1 MSEGRSLALA
11 TGNDQAVYNFEL
23 TTHGVQMSACRARDN
38 LVYPAL
44 TCATQQLGNAE
55 VEDGG
60 LVLAVLNGHVLGRK
74 PENGGNSSGHASGDV
89 MLTETATDVH
99 AVAVLDPGHCKVSP
113 VAGTVTGSH
122 DSRITDATNVVVG
135 FAYKQGSKSGSA
147 SAHEDEAPTLRGG
160 QPDAAVGFVPFA
172 GAKAS
177 AREGDELSTTLDTW
191 ARNVGVSAN
200 AHVRR
205 LMPEE
210 CERLMGYPEG
220 HTRVPYRGKPADQC
234 PDGPRYEAC
243 GNGWAINCARWVLLG
258 IHRYFTTTKEHNDE

>member
-74 PENGGNSSGHASGDV
+74 PENGGNSYGHASGDV

-99 AVAVLDPGHCKVSP
+99 AVAVPCGAGLPPGLDAPAGLREPEGDAAGRGQRAEAPDVDNALKLILDALTACGRFWADDGQVAELTVVKRHAHAAEPVCEQAHVTIWVTPLWEGLRAVPGEECQ
-113 VAGTVTGSH
+113 
-122 DSRITDATNVVVG
+122 
-135 FAYKQGSKSGSA
+135 QGDK
-147 SAHEDEAPTLRGG
+147 HED
-160 QPDAAVGFVPFA
+160 
-172 GAKAS
+172 
-177 AREGDELSTTLDTW
+177 
-191 ARNVGVSAN
+191 
-200 AHVRR
+200 
-205 LMPEE
+205 
-210 CERLMGYPEG
+210 
-220 HTRVPYRGKPADQC
+220 
-234 PDGPRYEAC
+234 
-243 GNGWAINCARWVLLG
+243 
-258 IHRYFTTTKEHNDE
+258 